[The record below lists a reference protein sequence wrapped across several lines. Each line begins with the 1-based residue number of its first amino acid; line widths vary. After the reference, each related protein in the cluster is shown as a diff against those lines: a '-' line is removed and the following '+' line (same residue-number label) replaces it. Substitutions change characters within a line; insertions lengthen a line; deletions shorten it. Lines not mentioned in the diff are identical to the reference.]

1 MSKKFDPIKSK
12 NDDERS
18 EFWDKYS
25 KNFVAIVN
33 ARSTKSYLKGE
44 IYLLLICRLGGMSY
58 AKISIIIDIYR

>member
-12 NDDERS
+12 NDNERS
-18 EFWDKYS
+18 TFWDTYS

-44 IYLLLICRLGGMSY
+44 IYLCEKFLKSSTKKRVNF
-58 AKISIIIDIYR
+58 

>member
-1 MSKKFDPIKSK
+1 MSQKFDPIKSK
-12 NDDERS
+12 NDNERS

-44 IYLLLICRLGGMSY
+44 IYLCEKFLRSEKGKNGKFLKL
-58 AKISIIIDIYR
+58 D